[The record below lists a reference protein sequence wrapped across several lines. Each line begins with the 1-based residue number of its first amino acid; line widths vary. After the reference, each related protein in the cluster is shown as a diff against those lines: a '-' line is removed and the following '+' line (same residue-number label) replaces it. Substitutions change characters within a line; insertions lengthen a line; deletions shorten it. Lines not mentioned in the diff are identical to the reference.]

1 MDSSREKDRWNQN
14 TKRQNEKPCIFFP
27 PVTEWDGCVY
37 SALVARMRAL
47 QCRYITSHYNFI
59 AHTLPSAILRCM
71 HTYTCCDI
79 KVLGIIRGILIHWSI
94 SSVGI

>member
-1 MDSSREKDRWNQN
+1 MEPKYEA
-14 TKRQNEKPCIFFP
+14 TKWKTVHFFP
-27 PVTEWDGCVY
+27 PVTEWNGCVY
-37 SALVARMRAL
+37 SALVARMRAM

-59 AHTLPSAILRCM
+59 AHTLPSAILRCI

-94 SSVGI
+94 SSVEI